1 MKFRNKSFFIDILNK
16 VKEKMLYP
24 LKLIPVLKSNI
35 TIISIGVV
43 SLFIFFIVAPDL
55 WYYFIDILKTVL
67 RVLLFIVVMY
77 YTFTNMPFWYLYKY
91 SELDNPK
98 TPDEKRRK
106 LRDEIVHYEAR
117 WIVFLIIILILV
129 IVRKFTNFFF

>member
-35 TIISIGVV
+35 IIISIGVV
-43 SLFIFFIVAPDL
+43 SLFIFFIVASDL
-55 WYYFIDILKTVL
+55 WYYFIDIFKTVL
-67 RVLLFIVVMY
+67 RVLLFIVIMY
-77 YTFTNMPFWYLYKY
+77 YAFTNMPFWYLYKY

-98 TPDEKRRK
+98 TSDEKRKK

>member
-24 LKLIPVLKSNI
+24 LNLIPIIKSNI
-35 TIISIGVV
+35 TIISIGAIV
-43 SLFIFFIVAPDL
+43 LLAFFIVIPDL

-77 YTFTNMPFWYLYKY
+77 YAFTNMPFWYLYKY

-98 TPDEKRRK
+98 TPNQKRKK

-129 IVRKFTNFFF
+129 IARKFANFFF

>member
-24 LKLIPVLKSNI
+24 LNLIPVIKSNI
-35 TIISIGVV
+35 TIISIGVIV
-43 SLFIFFIVAPDL
+43 LLAFFIVIPDL

-77 YTFTNMPFWYLYKY
+77 YAFTNMPFWYLYKY

-98 TPDEKRRK
+98 TPNEKRKK
-106 LRDEIVHYEAR
+106 LRDEIVNYEAR

-129 IVRKFTNFFF
+129 IIRKFMNFFF

>member
-1 MKFRNKSFFIDILNK
+1 MDSPLLVHLFYDFHCISKKIAQFLIIL
-16 VKEKMLYP
+16 
-24 LKLIPVLKSNI
+24 STNI
-35 TIISIGVV
+35 
-43 SLFIFFIVAPDL
+43 LFDDLFIVAPDL

-77 YTFTNMPFWYLYKY
+77 YAFTNMPFWYLYKY

-98 TPDEKRRK
+98 TSDEKRKK

>member
-43 SLFIFFIVAPDL
+43 SLFIFFYCSSWLMVLFHRYIKDCSKSVAF
-55 WYYFIDILKTVL
+55 YCSYVL
-67 RVLLFIVVMY
+67 C
-77 YTFTNMPFWYLYKY
+77 LYKY
-91 SELDNPK
+91 
-98 TPDEKRRK
+98 
-106 LRDEIVHYEAR
+106 A
-117 WIVFLIIILILV
+117 ILV
-129 IVRKFTNFFF
+129 SI

>member
-35 TIISIGVV
+35 TIILIGVV

-77 YTFTNMPFWYLYKY
+77 YAFTNMPFWYLYKY

-98 TPDEKRRK
+98 TPNEKRKK

>member
-24 LKLIPVLKSNI
+24 LNLIPIIKSNI
-35 TIISIGVV
+35 TIISIGVIV
-43 SLFIFFIVAPDL
+43 LLAFFIVIPDL

-77 YTFTNMPFWYLYKY
+77 YAFTNMPFWYLYKY

-98 TPDEKRRK
+98 TPNQKRKK
-106 LRDEIVHYEAR
+106 LRDEILHYEAR

-129 IVRKFTNFFF
+129 IARKFANFFF

>member
-1 MKFRNKSFFIDILNK
+1 MKFRDKSFFIDILNK

-24 LKLIPVLKSNI
+24 LKLIPILKSNI

-43 SLFIFFIVAPDL
+43 SLFIFFIV
-55 WYYFIDILKTVL
+55 
-67 RVLLFIVVMY
+67 VMY
-77 YTFTNMPFWYLYKY
+77 YAFTNMPFWYLYKY

-98 TPDEKRRK
+98 TPNEKRKK
-106 LRDEIVHYEAR
+106 LRDEIAHYEAR
-117 WIVFLIIILILV
+117 WIVFLIIILILF

>member
-55 WYYFIDILKTVL
+55 WYYFIDILNMNNACKHFQHKA
-67 RVLLFIVVMY
+67 LF
-77 YTFTNMPFWYLYKY
+77 L
-91 SELDNPK
+91 
-98 TPDEKRRK
+98 
-106 LRDEIVHYEAR
+106 
-117 WIVFLIIILILV
+117 
-129 IVRKFTNFFF
+129 